1 MYLSQALLN
10 LGFSSSVVDTSLFLF
25 NQNSVHVFVLIYV
38 ADILVSNNSPSIV
51 LGLIGHLQRDFAVK
65 YLGALSYFLGI

>member
-1 MYLSQALLN
+1 MYLSQALLD

-65 YLGALSYFLGI
+65 YLGALSYFLSI